1 MMQIWAVT
9 LSEDGPDKVSLSD
22 QWFFVSEK
30 SAREFEAD
38 TREHYGEGVDIFVEK
53 KEVTV

>member
-1 MMQIWAVT
+1 MMQIWVVT

-30 SAREFEAD
+30 SARDCASELA
-38 TREHYGEGVDIFVEK
+38 EHYGDCVDVIVEK
-53 KEVTV
+53 KGVEV